1 MNQMRNKAGG
11 VSPASVE
18 ELSSESV
25 SKDTQIGLFMALGAY
40 GSWGIFPL
48 YFSMLAHVPAL
59 EVVAHRITWS
69 LVLMTV
75 WFLLRRRWREVWP
88 VLKQPRVFGVLI
100 ATGLLVSG
108 NWLTYV
114 WAVTHGQATEAS
126 LGYFIV
132 PMVNVATGYLLLS
145 ERLSRLQIVAI
156 CLAVLSILLQ
166 MVLLGT
172 VPVVSLLL
180 ALTFGAY
187 GYLRKIV
194 PVGANLG
201 LLVELI
207 AITPIAVG
215 YILYLQ
221 ASGVGHFALSD
232 KTTIL
237 LLVFTGLLTSMPL
250 IWFSGAAKRLNM
262 TTIGIMQYLN
272 PSMQFLIAVF
282 VLKES
287 ITMSKLATFALIWLS
302 VAVYSYDA
310 LAKRRQN
317 RSKPKSA

>member
-1 MNQMRNKAGG
+1 MSQMSNKAGDA
-11 VSPASVE
+11 SPAS
-18 ELSSESV
+18 SGDMTSETA
-25 SKDTQIGLFMALGAY
+25 SKDTQIGLFMALAAY

-48 YFSMLAHVPAL
+48 YFSMLAHVPAV
-59 EVVAHRITWS
+59 EVVAHRVTWS
-69 LVLMTV
+69 LVLMAV
-75 WFLLRRRWREVWP
+75 WFLIRKRWHEVWT
-88 VLKQPRVFGVLI
+88 VLRLPRVLGLLVI
-100 ATGLLVSG
+100 TGLLVSS

-114 WAVTHGQATEAS
+114 WAVVHARATEAS

-132 PMVNVATGYLLLS
+132 PMVNVATGYLFLS

-156 CLAVLSILLQ
+156 CLAVSAILLQ
-166 MVLLGT
+166 MILLGT
-172 VPVVSLLL
+172 VPIISLFI

-194 PVGANLG
+194 PVGPNLG

-207 AITPIAVG
+207 VITPIALC

-221 ASGVGHFALSD
+221 ANGQGHFELSEPV
-232 KTTIL
+232 TM
-237 LLVFTGLLTSMPL
+237 GLLIFSSVMTSLPL
-250 IWFSGAAKRLNM
+250 IWFSGAARRLNM

-272 PSMQFLIAVF
+272 PSIQFIIAVF

-287 ITMSKLATFALIWLS
+287 ITMSKLATFVLIWLS

-310 LAKRRQN
+310 LSKRRQK
-317 RSKPKSA
+317 REKSEVS